1 MALVVG
7 MIVGLAVL
15 FIVFGFLIEWRSTS
29 HIVAESND
37 PPLDFFDVEDVLQPS
52 PRVYGTLENIQ
63 TVIRTHPHRNIA
75 TIETV
80 LWLLFLIP
88 LIEHMLVPYGG
99 FVAQIVWFFT
109 IGPHEV
115 GHLICMPFGA
125 FLHVLGGSIWQ
136 LLFWALLAGY
146 ERLKGRTIPA
156 LMMLMVVGHSF
167 INLSVYIRDAQEREL
182 PLILGLGKEHHDWGT
197 ILDWMGMLAYDDF
210 LAGVAAVMGALVVLS
225 TIGLGIAYTWRY
237 TPSR

>member
-1 MALVVG
+1 MMALVVG

-15 FIVFGFLIEWRSTS
+15 FIVFGLLIEWRSTS
-29 HIVAESND
+29 RIMTESD
-37 PPLDFFDVEDVLQPS
+37 PPLDFFDVEGVLQPT
-52 PRVYGTLENIQ
+52 PRIHHFLGNIQ
-63 TVIRTHPHRNIA
+63 TTIRTHPHRNMA

-80 LWLLFLIP
+80 LWLLFVVP
-88 LIEHMLVPYGG
+88 LIEHMLAPYHG
-99 FVAQIVWFFT
+99 FVARIAWFLT

-115 GHLICMPFGA
+115 GHIICMPFGA
-125 FLHVLGGSIWQ
+125 FLYVLGGSIWQ

-182 PLILGLGKEHHDWGT
+182 PLLFGLGKDHHDWGT
-197 ILDWMGMLAYDDF
+197 LLDWMGLLAYDDF
-210 LAGVAAVMGALVVLS
+210 LAGVAVVMGVLVVLS
-225 TIGLGIAYTWRY
+225 TIGLGIAYTWRR
-237 TPSR
+237 TPSH